1 MRLVGEKSA
10 FLTALLFLLVS
21 ALSGYGGTG
30 EEQLQRRGRQAHLE
44 GRICDLIE
52 LVRRGPQKVAEDWA
66 YRHDIPMR
74 DGRFI
79 VIVESELNTGRV
91 EDALAAYGAELLGAR
106 QQVAKIAI
114 PQSQLPRFASEAKW
128 ARTIR
133 LPLRP
138 LKMVTSEGVALTNA
152 DGYHAN
158 GWNGSGV
165 KVAVIDAGFGNLD
178 QAIANGELP
187 SGVHLDDF
195 TGTGI
200 GGTTHGTMVAEV
212 VYDMAPGSELYLMK
226 IGDDFDLAAAVDSCI
241 ARGVRVINH
250 SMCWPNAGPL
260 DGTGPIC
267 AIVDTAFAH
276 GIVWV
281 NAAGNHARRHYRA
294 QFSDSDGNGWHD
306 FAVGA
311 SIDEFNNIGSVNV
324 GASVGVYL
332 SWNNWW
338 YSDQDYDLFL
348 YYYDAGSGSWVAYD
362 SSTTRQSGSQWPVES
377 ISVLMDRSAQL
388 AVRIRKTAAD
398 GTQELTL
405 FTNYYDLEYR
415 HESSSI
421 LIPGDA
427 ARALTVGAVLARQWH
442 TGPQVYYSSQG
453 PTYDGRVKPDL
464 MGPTS
469 VSVFTGGGLFG
480 GTSAAAPHVAG
491 SAVLLLDRFPEWVP
505 SQVFARLEESV
516 SHDYGDPGKDNVFG
530 SGTVHNDDLVAVE
543 LTSFQVTQVGACARL
558 TWETHSETENLGYE
572 VYRAEDALGARVKL
586 TGELIPGAGTTSER
600 SLYVFDDDG
609 VEAGRAYWYW
619 LADVDC
625 RGRRTL
631 HGPATI
637 AIKALPRAYAL
648 AQNSPNPFNPVTQIS
663 FTLPVDGHA
672 ELRVYNMLGQLLRT
686 LVDGQVHAGV
696 HTVTWDGKDEAGTAL
711 PGGVY
716 LCVLRANGF
725 RASRKM
731 VLTR

>member
-1 MRLVGEKSA
+1 
-10 FLTALLFLLVS
+10 
-21 ALSGYGGTG
+21 
-30 EEQLQRRGRQAHLE
+30 
-44 GRICDLIE
+44 
-52 LVRRGPQKVAEDWA
+52 
-66 YRHDIPMR
+66 
-74 DGRFI
+74 
-79 VIVESELNTGRV
+79 
-91 EDALAAYGAELLGAR
+91 
-106 QQVAKIAI
+106 
-114 PQSQLPRFASEAKW
+114 
-128 ARTIR
+128 
-133 LPLRP
+133 
-138 LKMVTSEGVALTNA
+138 MVTSEGVALTNA

-158 GWNGSGV
+158 GWNGFGV

-187 SGVHLDDF
+187 SAVHLDDF
-195 TGTGI
+195 TGTAI

-226 IGDDFDLAAAVDSCI
+226 IGDDLDLAEAVDSCI

-267 AIVDTAFAH
+267 AIVDTASAH

-294 QFSDSDGNGWHD
+294 HFSDSDGNGWHD

-311 SIDEFNNIGSVNV
+311 SIDEFNNLGSVSV

-332 SWNNWW
+332 SWNDWW

-348 YYYDAGSGSWVAYD
+348 YYYDAGSGSWVVYD
-362 SSTTRQSGSQWPVES
+362 SSTTRQTGSQWPVES

-398 GTQELTL
+398 GSQELTL

-415 HESSSI
+415 HEASSV

-427 ARALTVGAVLARQWH
+427 ARALTVGAVLASQWH

-491 SAVLLLDRFPEWVP
+491 SAVLLLDRFPEWSP

-543 LTSFQVTQVGACARL
+543 LTNLQVAQVGSCARL
-558 TWETHSETENLGYE
+558 TWETHSETENLGFE
-572 VYRAEDALGARVKL
+572 VYRAQDALEARVKL
-586 TGELIPGAGTTSER
+586 TSELIPGAGTTTETN
-600 SLYVFDDDG
+600 LYVFEDDR
-609 VEAGRAYWYW
+609 VEAGQAYWYW

-637 AIKALPRAYAL
+637 TIKALPREYAL
-648 AQNSPNPFNPVTQIS
+648 AQNSPNPFNPVTHIS
-663 FTLPVDGHA
+663 FTLPVDGHV

-686 LVDGQVHAGV
+686 LVDGQVPAGV
-696 HTVTWDGKDEAGTAL
+696 HSVTWDGKDEAGTSL
-711 PGGVY
+711 PGGIY

-725 RASRKM
+725 RATRKM